1 MKSEGEK
8 MNKRRKEREEKERH
22 DKPGRRKRR
31 RRREWGSGP
40 LIMILYR
47 LLSHLYVFPI
57 NLVRNPLP
65 VNVSIIDRTTSN
77 MVFIVVF
84 SLPLVYVSS
93 DLATQ
98 LGLHCAELR
107 R

>member
-8 MNKRRKEREEKERH
+8 MNKRRKEREEKESH
-22 DKPGRRKRR
+22 GKPGRRNREKKKKEKKKKRM
-31 RRREWGSGP
+31 GSGP

-65 VNVSIIDRTTSN
+65 VDVSIVD
-77 MVFIVVF
+77 
-84 SLPLVYVSS
+84 
-93 DLATQ
+93 
-98 LGLHCAELR
+98 
-107 R
+107 